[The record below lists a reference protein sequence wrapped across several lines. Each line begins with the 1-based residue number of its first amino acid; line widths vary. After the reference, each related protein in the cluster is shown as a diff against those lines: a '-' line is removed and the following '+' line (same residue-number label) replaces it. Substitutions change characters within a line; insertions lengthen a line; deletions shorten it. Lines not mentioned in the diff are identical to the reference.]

1 MDGFTLL
8 HVAVGVSK
16 KVLQPLLKHRLID
29 VNLKNRDGKWRKKKK
44 KKNPLILFFFF
55 FFSLQNKGNTA
66 FHYFAVNCKDPNL
79 SDSFELFRVKGVDL
93 NAQNN
98 MGETALHKSC
108 MNTTAGRTLVQLLTR
123 SGAAVNTQNVNGE
136 TALHYAVRLLRE
148 DLVYLLL
155 AAGADPNIRG
165 RDGRTLL
172 SIAQREAAQTRI
184 ADILAR
190 PDAYAQEF
198 GGDTTAVVVREQL
211 CQACGSRPATTHS
224 MLCDVCQQ
232 MTTLGTSSRD
242 TMMQLRAQQKLTL
255 LTLPLDIMVK
265 ILEFGSD
272 RRLCALSQTCLK
284 LRIVAANNESWYNL
298 CLNNCCSRCARCF
311 KWSHSVS
318 PIDADATGRQVPPLF
333 GFYKNYYK
341 EKFERC
347 INMSDQPQAVRR
359 TMHRR
364 CIFCSGARRDPGV
377 PPPRLP
383 NEPAA
388 GEPLAHPNYE
398 RAAGQAA
405 TPMGLR
411 DNNGAAQ
418 FQTQTFRTPDNAR
431 PTPYDLEDAEAAL
444 DSIPVGASA
453 GTMATMMPQQMT
465 GTQQMSFATQQVS
478 YGTGM
483 GGGPVTMGTM
493 QVPQQAYTTVQPQQQ
508 PQQQPMPSLQ
518 SHASS
523 GVGGVAPQA
532 APRRPTAGSTAG
544 SGIVIVNSGNGAN
557 NAAAGGAPPRV
568 TGAALYGNNS
578 ASAISSPALHQQ
590 QPPAPVHT
598 HSRNSSYAPAVDNS
612 AYMPQPYAT
621 QHRVA
626 AAPAPAPAAGST
638 LYNPP
643 RAQQPTQP
651 QQQQQQPQQPL
662 HASYNPQATHH
673 DPYAAPAPAL
683 QTRATSQPSQMA
695 RPTASG
701 NGGQF
706 IAQVAT
712 LRQMGFSQTDDEC
725 VQALTTAH
733 GNVDAA
739 VGILLSQ

>member
-1 MDGFTLL
+1 
-8 HVAVGVSK
+8 VST
-16 KVLQPLLKHRLID
+16 
-29 VNLKNRDGKWRKKKK
+29 
-44 KKNPLILFFFF
+44 
-55 FFSLQNKGNTA
+55 SGNTA

-79 SDSFELFRVKGVDL
+79 SDSFELFRAKGVDL

-165 RDGRTLL
+165 RDSRTLL

-190 PDAYAQEF
+190 PDAYAHEF
-198 GGDTTAVVVREQL
+198 GADTTAVVVREQL
-211 CQACGSRPATTHS
+211 CQACGSRTATTHS

-418 FQTQTFRTPDNAR
+418 FQTTTFRTPDNAR

-493 QVPQQAYTTVQPQQQ
+493 QVPQQAYTTVQPQ
-508 PQQQPMPSLQ
+508 LQ
-518 SHASS
+518 SHAS
-523 GVGGVAPQA
+523 GGPGVAPQA
-532 APRRPTAGSTAG
+532 APRRPTTGSAAG

-557 NAAAGGAPPRV
+557 AAGGGAPPRV

-578 ASAISSPALHQQ
+578 GGAISSPALHQHQQ

-612 AYMPQPYAT
+612 AYMPQAYAT
-621 QHRVA
+621 QQRVA
-626 AAPAPAPAAGST
+626 AAQPPAAVGGAATST

-643 RAQQPTQP
+643 RAP
-651 QQQQQQPQQPL
+651 QQQQQHQPALAQQQPQQPL
-662 HASYNPQATHH
+662 HASYNPQAAAHH
-673 DPYAAPAPAL
+673 DPYAAPAPQL
-683 QTRATSQPSQMA
+683 QSRAASQPSTMA
-695 RPTASG
+695 RPGGAG
-701 NGGQF
+701 GGGGGGGGQF

>member
-1 MDGFTLL
+1 
-8 HVAVGVSK
+8 V
-16 KVLQPLLKHRLID
+16 
-29 VNLKNRDGKWRKKKK
+29 
-44 KKNPLILFFFF
+44 
-55 FFSLQNKGNTA
+55 
-66 FHYFAVNCKDPNL
+66 
-79 SDSFELFRVKGVDL
+79 
-93 NAQNN
+93 QNN

-123 SGAAVNTQNVNGE
+123 SGASVNTQNVNGE

-190 PDAYAQEF
+190 PDAYAHEF
-198 GGDTTAVVVREQL
+198 GGDTTAVAVREQM

-284 LRIVAANNESWYNL
+284 LRIVAANNENWYNL

-418 FQTQTFRTPDNAR
+418 FQTTAFRAPDNAR

-493 QVPQQAYTTVQPQQQ
+493 QVPQQAYASQSQPQ
-508 PQQQPMPSLQ
+508 LQ
-518 SHASS
+518 AHASAAAAGAVVMS
-523 GVGGVAPQA
+523 SSSAAPQA
-532 APRRPTAGSTAG
+532 APRRPTAGSTGG
-544 SGIVIVNSGNGAN
+544 SGIQIVNSGTGAPNG
-557 NAAAGGAPPRV
+557 GGAPPRV

-578 ASAISSPALHQQ
+578 GGAISSPALHQHQPSQLQQQ

-621 QHRVA
+621 QRIA
-626 AAPAPAPAAGST
+626 AAQPPAAAQAPQST

-643 RAQQPTQP
+643 RAQPLP
-651 QQQQQQPQQPL
+651 QQQQQQQQQQQPQLQQQQQPPQQQQQPL
-662 HASYNPQATHH
+662 HASYNPQAQHH
-673 DPYAAPAPAL
+673 DPYSAAAAPAP
-683 QTRATSQPSQMA
+683 QVRSTSQPVGMM
-695 RPTASG
+695 RPPANG
-701 NGGQF
+701 GGGGGQF